1 MFNVG
6 CVLYKKG
13 DALGT
18 LDATWCHPYFGKG
31 ILGTGNATGGPD
43 EGYAGRYDI
52 RYFDGKGNEL
62 PVLKLDIQKDG
73 DYYEIAWIDDGEVVY
88 RGIGM
93 EVAEG
98 LVAGWRGI
106 DDKPPQPFETQA

>member
-1 MFNVG
+1 MAVIA
-6 CVLYKKG
+6 VIPIDVEKIVY
-13 DALGT
+13 T
-18 LDATWCHPYFGKG
+18 ITSYEVDAT
-31 ILGTGNATGGPD
+31 TGGPD

-52 RYFDGKGNEL
+52 RYFDGKGNAL
-62 PVLKLDIQKDG
+62 PGLKLDIQKDG

-98 LVAGWRGI
+98 LIAGWRGI

>member
-6 CVLYKKG
+6 CVFYKKG
-13 DALGT
+13 DAPGT
-18 LDATWCHPYFGKG
+18 LDATWCHSYFGKG
-31 ILGTGNATGGPD
+31 ILGTGHATGGPD

-52 RYFDGKGNEL
+52 RYVDGNGNEF

-73 DYYEIAWIDDGEVVY
+73 DYYEITWIDDGEIAY

-106 DDKPPQPFETQA
+106 DDKPPQPFENPA